1 MGQDFRGFYGESFL
15 RVRVVKQRVISEPF
29 LLSDG
34 ARGERRERER
44 GGVSRPRGERRGTKE
59 GEVAHSEKDHKFKR
73 SDAITFPGDV
83 YYAVVTCAD

>member
-15 RVRVVKQRVISEPF
+15 RVRVVKQRVISDPF

-44 GGVSRPRGERRGTKE
+44 EAEYQGLEASEEERRRGRLPILK
-59 GEVAHSEKDHKFKR
+59 K
-73 SDAITFPGDV
+73 ITNSNE
-83 YYAVVTCAD
+83 ATR